1 MIQRI
6 QSIYLSLVFIF
17 SLLFLFLPMG
27 YLEIADITYKIKAW
41 GLNSDNLPSET
52 QTSFLHGMS
61 IIFLTVIIMILTVLT
76 IFRYKKRLQQ
86 IQFGKL
92 NILLHVGLVVL
103 AFFYLDTFQQNFS
116 GIFSYGAAVV
126 MPLVSMILILL
137 ANRAIRKDDN
147 LVRSADRL
155 R

>member
-6 QSIYLSLVFIF
+6 QTIYLSLVFIF
-17 SLLFLFLPMG
+17 GLLFLFLPMG
-27 YLEIADITYKIKAW
+27 HLEIADMVYKIKSW
-41 GLNSDNLPSET
+41 GLVAENI
-52 QTSFLHGMS
+52 SFEFQSPGLYMIS
-61 IIFLTVIIMILTVLT
+61 IIVLSIVIMILTILT
-76 IFRYKKRLQQ
+76 ILRYKRRLQQ

-103 AFFYLDTFQQNFS
+103 SFFYLDTFQQYNS
-116 GIFSYGAAVV
+116 GNFSYGVAIV
-126 MPLVSMILILL
+126 MPLISMILILL
-137 ANRAIRKDDN
+137 ANRAIRKDEN

>member
-6 QSIYLSLVFIF
+6 QSIYLALVFIF

-27 YLEIADITYKIKAW
+27 YLEIENNTFNIKAW
-41 GLNSDNLPSET
+41 GLQGDDLPSEI
-52 QTSFLHGMS
+52 QASVIHGLL
-61 IIFLTVIIMILTVLT
+61 IVFLTATIMILSLVT

-103 AFFYLDTFQQNFS
+103 SFFYLDTFQQNYS
-116 GIFSYGAAVV
+116 GIFSYGAAVF

-137 ANRAIRKDDN
+137 ANRAIRKDEN

>member
-6 QSIYLSLVFIF
+6 QTVFLSLVFIL

-27 YLEIADITYKIKAW
+27 YIEMSEAVFKVKPW
-41 GLNSDNLPSET
+41 GLVSDMPASESNPAT
-52 QTSFLHGMS
+52 IQGMF
-61 IIFLTVIIMILTVLT
+61 IIILTAIIMVIT
-76 IFRYKKRLQQ
+76 IVTIVRFKKRLQQ
-86 IQFGKL
+86 IQLGKL

-103 AFFYLDTFQQNFS
+103 TFFYLDVFQNNYS
-116 GIFSYGAAVV
+116 GSFSYGAAVI

-137 ANRAIRKDDN
+137 ANRAIRKDEN